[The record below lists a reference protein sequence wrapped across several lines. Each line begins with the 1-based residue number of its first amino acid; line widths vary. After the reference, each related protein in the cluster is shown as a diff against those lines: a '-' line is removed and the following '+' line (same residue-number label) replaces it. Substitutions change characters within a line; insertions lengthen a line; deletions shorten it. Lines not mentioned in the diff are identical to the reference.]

1 MTKTTIIIKDADIP
15 VRKKQP
21 PPGKPIAD
29 PKAYRRRPKH
39 KRRDDAAHDEETPG
53 GESPPGVSS
62 SLRVLQLLP
71 TKILRGGNP

>member
-1 MTKTTIIIKDADIP
+1 MIKSTIVIKQEDLP

-39 KRRDDAAHDEETPG
+39 KRRDPAAIDEETPG
-53 GESPPGVSS
+53 GEPQGVSS
-62 SLRVLQLLP
+62 S
-71 TKILRGGNP
+71 